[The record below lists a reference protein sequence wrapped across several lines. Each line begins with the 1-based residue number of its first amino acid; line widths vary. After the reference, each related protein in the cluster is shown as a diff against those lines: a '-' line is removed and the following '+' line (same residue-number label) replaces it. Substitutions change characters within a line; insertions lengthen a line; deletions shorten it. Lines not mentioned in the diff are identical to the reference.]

1 MGQID
6 DIVTRTKAIESRLVR
21 DFGAQGRGLHEKLD
35 SVANQLD
42 DKVVRACRYVA
53 TIRNKALHEE
63 AFTLSASE
71 LDQFIER
78 CDWIDASMGQ
88 SPRDGRREPTG
99 RTSRRSLREVLVF
112 VVGLLA
118 VVFVPMFL
126 AVRPLLTW
134 LKIPDAGPREFWYDV
149 KATGLAML
157 AVLIIL
163 ALIVRLVRNLRR

>member
-1 MGQID
+1 MPQLEQI
-6 DIVTRTKAIESRLVR
+6 ITRTKAIESRLVR
-21 DFGAQGRGLHEKLD
+21 EYGAQGRGLHEKLD

-53 TIRNKALHEE
+53 TIRNKTLHEE

-71 LDQFIER
+71 LDHFIER

-88 SPRDGRREPTG
+88 SPPAGRREPPG
-99 RTSRRSLREVLVF
+99 RTSHRSLREVLIFAAGLSVF
-112 VVGLLA
+112 
-118 VVFVPMFL
+118 VFVPMFL

-149 KATGLAML
+149 KATGIAML

-163 ALIVRLVRNLRR
+163 ALIVRLVRNRRR